1 MDKTLLHTAQQG
13 LCIRDVALRA
23 SMVALDDNFDPKYQS
38 IPRDIQL
45 MQRTIRSETVEVEDD
60 GNPRHLFRVF
70 VRLGIRWVHDLGEAA
85 TNTGQES
92 PDNVD
97 VLAVVEATFVAEY
110 EVIKELQQPALD
122 EFAMHNAPWH
132 IWPYWRE
139 YVANQCA
146 RLNIPKATM
155 PMQCLAPRQD
165 PPEDKS
171 DT

>member
-1 MDKTLLHTAQQG
+1 MDKTLLHAAHQG
-13 LCIRDVALRA
+13 LSIRDVALRA
-23 SMVALDDNFDPKYQS
+23 SMVALDDKFDPAYQDV
-38 IPRDIQL
+38 PRNIQL

-60 GNPRHLFRVF
+60 GSPHHLFRVF
-70 VRLGIRWVHDLGEAA
+70 VRLGIRWVHDLDETA
-85 TNTGQES
+85 TDPDQEN

-110 EVIKELQQPALD
+110 EMIKGLEQPALD

-155 PMQCLAPRQD
+155 PMHCLQAQD
-165 PPEDKS
+165 PSAADDITS
-171 DT
+171 